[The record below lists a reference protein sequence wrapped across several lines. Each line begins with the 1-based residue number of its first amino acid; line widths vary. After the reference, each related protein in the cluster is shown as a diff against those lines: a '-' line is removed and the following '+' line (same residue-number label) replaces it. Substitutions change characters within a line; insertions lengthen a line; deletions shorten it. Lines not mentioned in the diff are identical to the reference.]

1 MFSKAQLDRY
11 ARHIILPQVGA
22 SGQAR
27 LLESSVLVVGAG
39 GLGSPALLYLAAAG
53 VGRLGVADYDRVE
66 LTNLHRQILH
76 GTPDVG
82 RTKTESAAERLTAIN
97 PEVTLELF
105 PERLESD
112 NALELVS
119 GFDLI
124 VDGSDNFPTR
134 YLLNDAA
141 VLSGVPLVYGAISQ
155 FEGQLSVFHADRDG
169 TLGPCY
175 RCLFPEPPPPGTV
188 PSCAEAGV
196 FGVLPGIIG
205 SLMAS
210 EAIKLLLGIGEPLVG
225 RLLHLDAL
233 TLETFTITVARN
245 HQCAVCGDSPSVREL
260 IDYELFCS

>member
-11 ARHIILPQVGA
+11 TRHIILPQVGA

-53 VGRLGVADYDRVE
+53 VGRLGVADYDQVE

-82 RTKTESAAERLTAIN
+82 RAKTESAAERLTAIN

-112 NALELVS
+112 NALDLVS

-175 RCLFPEPPPPGTV
+175 RCLFPEPPLPGTV

-210 EAIKLLLGIGEPLVG
+210 EAIKLLLGIGEQLVG